1 MLQVTPR
8 AAEALRTFLQGENKT
23 GQALRIMAQS
33 GCCSG
38 TMYGLFFEKEA
49 GPDDLVIN
57 QDGVT
62 IYMDRMSDA
71 LLSEAKL
78 DFEMGPQGE
87 AFFIDNPLDQQRA
100 GSHEGGCGC
109 GGGSCGCGG
118 NGSTHDQSG
127 AKGSCGCASHGH

>member
-1 MLQVTPR
+1 MLHVTPK
-8 AAEALRTFLQGENKT
+8 AAEALKHFLQGEGKSD
-23 GQALRIMAQS
+23 QALRIVAQG

-49 GPDDLVIN
+49 APDDVVVK

-62 IYMDRMSDA
+62 IYMDRMSEA
-71 LLSEAKL
+71 MLSEAKL

-87 AFFIDNPLDQQRA
+87 AFFIDNPLDHQRA
-100 GSHEGGCGC
+100 QGSCGCSSSASSAEKSSCGC

-118 NGSTHDQSG
+118 H
-127 AKGSCGCASHGH
+127 